1 MSPIDSQIEFLESE
15 CLKMKHA
22 VDLINGEF
30 GESRAYPIVSPLLSQ
45 IENFKLIIR
54 SLRELL
60 KIQSKK

>member
-1 MSPIDSQIEFLESE
+1 MNPIDSQIEFLESE
-15 CLKMKHA
+15 CMKMKHA

-30 GESRAYPIVSPLLSQ
+30 GESKAWPIVSPLLSQ

-60 KIQSKK
+60 RIQSRK